1 MPQLERMPEEHVYQA
16 YGIYLLT
23 SQHRLIRRLKRA
35 YEPAIHG
42 NKAWRSSFLLMDYL
56 LHNPPRRGARVMDL
70 GCGWGPGAV
79 FCAKRFK
86 SKVTGLDLDKNVFP
100 YLEVIAAL
108 NDVEIS
114 PMEANFNNLE
124 ATRLGEEY
132 MLMGSDI
139 CFWDSMVKP
148 LFELVERAVQGG
160 VTRVVVADPGRP
172 TFYELA
178 DRCAKQRWR
187 TQLTEWYAVE
197 PSRTTG
203 EVLEVRPPRARALR
217 PSGRE
222 TP

>member
-1 MPQLERMPEEHVYQA
+1 MPQLERMPEEHIYRA

-23 SQHRLIRRLKRA
+23 SQHRLIRRLKRV

-56 LHNPPRRGARVMDL
+56 LYSPPRRGVRVMDL
-70 GCGWGPGAV
+70 GCGWGPAAV

-86 SKVTGLDLDKNVFP
+86 SKVTGLDLDRNVFP

-108 NDVEIS
+108 NDVEVA

-124 ATRLGEEY
+124 ASRLGEEH
-132 MLMGSDI
+132 MLMGADI

-148 LFELVERAVQGG
+148 LFRLVERAIKGG
-160 VTRVVVADPGRP
+160 VRRVVVADPGRP

-178 DRCAKQRWR
+178 DCCAKQRWR

-203 EVLEVRPPRARALR
+203 EVLEVRPPRPLK

-222 TP
+222 TA